1 MKKDVKYG
9 LFAIVGALIAY
20 YLVKIGIYTNER
32 MKSPFKYFA
41 WSEFDSPD
49 QPGSGKLHMNKQ
61 FVHVL
66 DDVRACAGFPF
77 IINSGYRT
85 ESHNA
90 KVGGVSNSSHPKGLA
105 VDIAAFTEDQKRIIA
120 ECAIRNGITRI
131 GWGRTFIHLDMDSQ
145 KTPNI
150 VWGYGNNPPTFNEI
164 AQNLA

>member
-1 MKKDVKYG
+1 MKQEVKYG

-20 YLVKIGIYTNER
+20 YMVKVGIYTNER

-49 QPGSGKLHMNKQ
+49 QPGSGKLHMSEQ

-77 IINSGYRT
+77 IVNSGYRT

-90 KVGGVSNSSHPKGLA
+90 KVGGVSNSSHLQGIA
-105 VDIAAFTEDQKRIIA
+105 VDIAAPTEAQKRTIA
-120 ECAIRNGITRI
+120 KCAIRNGITRI
-131 GWGRTFIHLDMDSQ
+131 GWGRTFIHLDMDSS
-145 KTPNI
+145 KTQQI
-150 VWGYGNNPPTFNEI
+150 VWGYGNEKPTFTEL